1 MGSASIDTTKGPPSP
16 VQAFLGAISAG
27 VISLI
32 LYKFA
37 TIIEAGLSRQTISDD
52 FSVCLLLSC
61 PFIRICSFLFAQYV
75 SLNQIRLFSVIN

>member
-1 MGSASIDTTKGPPSP
+1 MGSIETTKGPPSP
-16 VQAFLGAISAG
+16 VQAFLGAISAA

-61 PFIRICSFLFAQYV
+61 PFIRIYSFLFAHHV
-75 SLNQIRLFSVIN
+75 IFNQISLFNCLVK